1 MPFCG
6 TPIDGSLWSSWNIP
20 LLILELVIAVWYS
33 SAWRRRH
40 ASGSSGDGS
49 NEVGRKVSFYSGL
62 TLFYLIAGSPAD
74 YIGHM
79 YLFSVHMTAMA
90 LEYMVV
96 PPLILLGLPSW
107 MVRPW
112 MNIKGMAWGLRVANW
127 PVFALTL
134 FNVLFTVYHFPS
146 VFDTIMAHGS
156 LAMVIHLV
164 MMIAAFINWLPVI
177 QPFEGVKRLGELQKI
192 LYLFLDAVLLTPAC
206 AFIIFS
212 GGPLYVTYD
221 AMPRLIPSLSIYV
234 DQQLGGIIMKLTQE
248 AAYIGAIVYIF
259 VQWTRKEKERDRQDK
274 KGQLVFFPVDK
285 DGFHGANTW

>member
-20 LLILELVIAVWYS
+20 LLILVLALAGWYWL
-33 SAWRRRH
+33 AWHRRQD
-40 ASGSSGDGS
+40 SGSAGEGSG
-49 NEVGRKVSFYSGL
+49 EVGRKVSFYSGL
-62 TLFYLIAGSPAD
+62 ALFYLAAGSPVD

-90 LEYMVV
+90 VEYMVV
-96 PPLILLGLPSW
+96 PPLVLLGLPEW
-107 MVRPW
+107 MVQPW
-112 MNIKGMAWGLRVANW
+112 MRVRGVQRLVRAVSR
-127 PVFALTL
+127 PLFALTTL
-134 FNVLFTVYHFPS
+134 NLLFTAYHFPS
-146 VFDTIMAHGS
+146 VFDYLMSHGS
-156 LAMVIHLV
+156 VALWVHGV

-177 QPFEGVKRLGELQKI
+177 QPFSGVKRLSELQKI
-192 LYLFLDAVLLTPAC
+192 IYLFVDAVLLTPAC

-212 GGPLYVTYD
+212 NGPLYVAYD

-234 DQQLGGIIMKLTQE
+234 DQQLGGIVMKLTQE

-259 VQWTRKEKERDRQDK
+259 VQWTRREKELDRRDK

-285 DGFHGANTW
+285 DGVHGANTW

>member
-20 LLILELVIAVWYS
+20 LLAVVLAIGVWYW
-33 SAWRRRH
+33 ATWRRWR
-40 ASGSSGDGS
+40 ASGGTGDGS
-49 NEVGRKVSFYSGL
+49 AGVGRKVSFYSGL
-62 TLFYLIAGSPAD
+62 TLFYLVAASPVD

-96 PPLILLGLPSW
+96 PPLVLLGLPEW
-107 MVRPW
+107 MVRSW
-112 MNIKGMAWGLRVANW
+112 MQVRGIERLIRVLSR
-127 PVFALTL
+127 PLFALITL
-134 FNVLFTVYHFPS
+134 NLLFTAYHFPS
-146 VFDTIMAHGS
+146 VFDFLMSHGS
-156 LAMVIHLV
+156 LAVWVHLV

-177 QPFEGVKRLGELQKI
+177 QPFAGVKRLSELQKI
-192 LYLFLDAVLLTPAC
+192 IYLFADAVLLTPAC

>member
-20 LLILELVIAVWYS
+20 LLAVVLAIGVWYW
-33 SAWRRRH
+33 ATWRRWR
-40 ASGSSGDGS
+40 ASGGTGDRSAG
-49 NEVGRKVSFYSGL
+49 VGRKVSFYSGL
-62 TLFYLIAGSPAD
+62 TLFYLVAASPVD

-96 PPLILLGLPSW
+96 PPLVLLGLPEW
-107 MVRPW
+107 MVRSW
-112 MNIKGMAWGLRVANW
+112 MQVRGIERLIRVLSR
-127 PVFALTL
+127 PLFALITL
-134 FNVLFTVYHFPS
+134 NLLFTAYHFPS
-146 VFDTIMAHGS
+146 VFDFLMSHGS
-156 LAMVIHLV
+156 LAVWVHLV

-177 QPFEGVKRLGELQKI
+177 QPFAGVKRLSELQKI
-192 LYLFLDAVLLTPAC
+192 IYLFADAVLLTPAC